1 MVWWFQVKG
10 VGMCGHFRLF
20 GESDEDKEN
29 KKVKSEEEATG
40 DEVRIY
46 YKYNLGTHT
55 HTIINV
61 L

>member
-1 MVWWFQVKG
+1 
-10 VGMCGHFRLF
+10 MCGHFRLF